1 MGESFVALAGNQD
14 AMSFNPAG
22 LGVIHGAR
30 LSYAL
35 RKFDWYSLL
44 DEFKYHQV
52 NGALQTPYIN
62 FGFSHSRF
70 NQGEF
75 VVSTSQS
82 PEGIGTGKLFD
93 YSLAI
98 GFGRR
103 FGDNWDFGFSL
114 KKFDYGLRRVS
125 GTVSDPEITGPFLV
139 DLGLIYSHRITSERE
154 SVVQSFSVGSALQ
167 HLGGKV
173 KSTIPTFA
181 GTRTI
186 ESSLPHYLRIGFM
199 YGLTV
204 AGETDESLQP
214 LSVSCGGEYRTFLN
228 GSDTQSASK
237 DFWGFGLEMKAMEI
251 VSVRLSGFVNPYSS
265 VYGVKGVPAL
275 RYGLGL
281 SLPFQ
286 KLGASPPITV
296 QFDYA
301 GIPSQI
307 SNDFIGSRQT
317 KTMQVFSVSVAYENE
332 IF

>member
-1 MGESFVALAGNQD
+1 
-14 AMSFNPAG
+14 
-22 LGVIHGAR
+22 
-30 LSYAL
+30 
-35 RKFDWYSLL
+35 
-44 DEFKYHQV
+44 
-52 NGALQTPYIN
+52 
-62 FGFSHSRF
+62 
-70 NQGEF
+70 
-75 VVSTSQS
+75 
-82 PEGIGTGKLFD
+82 
-93 YSLAI
+93 LAI

-214 LSVSCGGEYRTFLN
+214 LSVLVSGEYRTFLN

-281 SLPFQ
+281 FLPFQ